1 MEEQKKEQKTMTKK
15 GKINR
20 SGRSSKPQIKTEEVE
35 KTEKKEKIS
44 FDVYF
49 RLLLNKDNSVQPHH
63 KIPMKSFF
71 NKHIDTEETIEK
83 FDEILKKY

>member
-20 SGRSSKPQIKTEEVE
+20 SGRSSKPQI